1 MERFKDIPG
10 MRVQAADQETWPAGG
25 DIHYKMPMMR
35 NRLSSQCQKYL
46 FSYLISSEISCSIA
60 YCENENGIGE
70 SSGED
75 LE

>member
-1 MERFKDIPG
+1 
-10 MRVQAADQETWPAGG
+10 MRVQATDQETWPAGG

-35 NRLSSQCQKYL
+35 NRLSSQRQKFL

-70 SSGED
+70 SRGED